1 MAPILSWLRRHDPEL
16 NALHKAIKV
25 AIVVTVGLAIGT
37 LVIGNANLSLFAS
50 FGGVAFLLFADFP
63 GNRVAR
69 FGAYLI
75 LTAIGAA
82 LITLGT
88 LASAV
93 AWTAVLGMLIVGFLV
108 LFSGVL
114 SAASA
119 AGTRAALLTFILPV
133 TVPGTA
139 ADIPARLAG
148 WGIAAALAIPIGV
161 LLWPPPDHD
170 ALRARAADACRA
182 LGRQIASR
190 STGIGSQPTDS
201 VADADAAS
209 GQAIMALRQQFR
221 GTTFRPVG
229 LTTGSRLLVQLIDR
243 LEWLKAVIAR
253 IPIGTADEWPASAR
267 DMVQACAAVLEA
279 AATALDT
286 RGERPAFE
294 HRQQLATALRNLERA
309 RAQVVDALMP
319 VEVPLTDHRR
329 DPAPVDG
336 PQLLVP
342 VDRQVLDDDTGEA
355 GRLRPSVVHE
365 LYYTTRLSGQTV
377 AVSAASDARPLI
389 DRLLGRQIPSTA
401 IGPLSAALRIV
412 SGHITRRSVW
422 FQNSVRGALG
432 LSFAVLLAE
441 VTEISHGFWVVLA
454 AMSVLRSSALTTG
467 STALRAL
474 IGTFFGF
481 LIGAGLVLLLG
492 TDPTHLWAVLPF
504 VVVVAAFLPEAVSFA
519 AGQAAFTV
527 MVVILFNI
535 IEPVGWTVGL
545 VRVEDIAM
553 GCAAGLISGFLFWPR
568 GAAAQ
573 IRTAVAE
580 SLRSAAGALVA
591 AERAVA
597 NPAVAR
603 PGSDPRPDASVAAE
617 LDLRLELQHARSAA
631 SRLDDAFREYL
642 AERGSKPVPVD
653 ELTTASNGAT
663 RIRLAAEAI
672 AAMSVPGLMP
682 SLTTPP
688 APSPPGGDLVPPPTP
703 IADLAPF
710 ALAAPLPRSEPT
722 LAAAGAGLTDRTV
735 AAARWF
741 DDAASVLDGSGHPAT
756 AGTPDPVQA
765 ERGVLSALRTN
776 PSALADDHVA
786 ALARTLWGASLY
798 VDDVTRMQSRLGPV
812 IDLLARPHSG
822 KYLAAKGSAGSPVS
836 GDDRGSTVASP
847 KPPDTPD
854 PPDIPDPPGGSSRN
868 ATSR

>member
-1 MAPILSWLRRHDPEL
+1 MAPIVSWLRRHDPEL

-37 LVIGNANLSLFAS
+37 LVIGNPNLSLFAS

-63 GNRVAR
+63 GNKGAR

-75 LTAIGAA
+75 LTAVGAV

-139 ADIPARLAG
+139 ADIPARLGG
-148 WGIAAALAIPIGV
+148 WGIAAALAIPVGV
-161 LLWPPPDHD
+161 LLWPPRDHD

-182 LGRQIASR
+182 LGRQVASR
-190 STGIGSQPTDS
+190 AGDRDENAKGNGIEPAGSP
-201 VADADAAS
+201 ADVDAAS
-209 GQAIMALRQQFR
+209 AQAIVTLRQQFR

-243 LEWLKAVIAR
+243 LEWLRAVVAR
-253 IPIGTADEWPASAR
+253 LPTGTSDEWPATAR
-267 DMVQACAAVLEA
+267 ELVRACAAVLDA
-279 AATALDT
+279 SATALDT
-286 RGERPAFE
+286 HGERPAFE
-294 HRQQLATALRNLERA
+294 HRQQLATALRNLDRA
-309 RAQVVDALMP
+309 RAQVIDALML
-319 VEVPLTDHRR
+319 VEIPRPDHQSDHATVDDADPDTDPATDHPLTAGR
-329 DPAPVDG
+329 PFVVTVAK
-336 PQLLVP
+336 
-342 VDRQVLDDDTGEA
+342 QVLDDDTGA
-355 GRLRPSVVHE
+355 SARLRPSVVHE
-365 LYYTTRLSGQTV
+365 LYYTTRLAGQTV

-389 DRLLGRQIPSTA
+389 DRLLGRQTPSTA
-401 IGPLSAALRIV
+401 ISPFSAARRIV
-412 SGHITRRSVW
+412 AGHITRQSVW

-432 LSFAVLLAE
+432 LSLAVLLAE
-441 VTEISHGFWVVLA
+441 VTGIAHGFWVVLA

-474 IGTFFGF
+474 IGTFVGF
-481 LIGAGLVLLLG
+481 LFGAGLVLLLG
-492 TDPTHLWAVLPF
+492 TEPTHLWAVLPF

-553 GCAAGLISGFLFWPR
+553 GCAAGLVCGILFWPR

-573 IRTAVAE
+573 IRNALAE

-591 AERAVA
+591 AER
-597 NPAVAR
+597 
-603 PGSDPRPDASVAAE
+603 SVADQAVDSAADPSAE
-617 LDLRLELQHARSAA
+617 PTASGTQVASSVSAQLDLRLELQEARSAA

-663 RIRLAAEAI
+663 RIRLA
-672 AAMSVPGLMP
+672 
-682 SLTTPP
+682 
-688 APSPPGGDLVPPPTP
+688 
-703 IADLAPF
+703 
-710 ALAAPLPRSEPT
+710 
-722 LAAAGAGLTDRTV
+722 
-735 AAARWF
+735 
-741 DDAASVLDGSGHPAT
+741 
-756 AGTPDPVQA
+756 
-765 ERGVLSALRTN
+765 
-776 PSALADDHVA
+776 
-786 ALARTLWGASLY
+786 
-798 VDDVTRMQSRLGPV
+798 
-812 IDLLARPHSG
+812 
-822 KYLAAKGSAGSPVS
+822 
-836 GDDRGSTVASP
+836 
-847 KPPDTPD
+847 
-854 PPDIPDPPGGSSRN
+854 
-868 ATSR
+868 

>member
-37 LVIGNANLSLFAS
+37 LVIGNPNLSLFAS

-63 GNRVAR
+63 GNKVAR

-75 LTAIGAA
+75 LAVVGAA

-108 LFSGVL
+108 LFSGIL

-148 WGIAAALAIPIGV
+148 WGIAAALAIPVGV
-161 LLWPPPDHD
+161 LLWPPRDHD

-190 STGIGSQPTDS
+190 AAGSRNEPAGSPADS
-201 VADADAAS
+201 PADADAAS
-209 GQAIMALRQQFR
+209 VQAIMALRQQFR
-221 GTTFRPVG
+221 GTMVRPVG

-253 IPIGTADEWPASAR
+253 LPIGTADEWPASAR
-267 DMVQACAAVLEA
+267 DLVQACAAVLDTS
-279 AATALDT
+279 ATALD
-286 RGERPAFE
+286 RHGERPAFE
-294 HRQQLATALRNLERA
+294 HRQHLATALRDLDRA
-309 RAQVVDALMP
+309 RAQVVDALML
-319 VEVPLTDHRR
+319 VEIPRTDRDQ
-329 DPAPVDG
+329 DPAPPDDRPLV
-336 PQLLVP
+336 VP
-342 VDRQVLDDDTGEA
+342 VARQVLDEDTAEA

-377 AVSAASDARPLI
+377 AVSAASDARPLV

-401 IGPLSAALRIV
+401 ISPFAAALRITA
-412 SGHITRRSVW
+412 GHVNRRSVW

-441 VTEISHGFWVVLA
+441 VTQIAHGFWVVLA

-492 TDPTHLWAVLPF
+492 TDASHLWAVLPF
-504 VVVVAAFLPEAVSFA
+504 VILVAAFLPEAVSFA

-545 VRVEDIAM
+545 LRVEDIAM
-553 GCAAGLISGFLFWPR
+553 GCAAGLVSGVLFWPR
-568 GAAAQ
+568 GAAAE

-580 SLRSAAGALVA
+580 SLRAAAGALVA
-591 AERAVA
+591 AEGRVA
-597 NPAVAR
+597 DPTAAQ
-603 PGSDPRPDASVAAE
+603 PGAGTPSESSDTAE

-672 AAMSVPGLMP
+672 AAMAVPGLLP
-682 SLTTPP
+682 SLTKPP
-688 APSPPGGDLVPPPTP
+688 ASTEQEGDLLPPLPV
-703 IADLAPF
+703 ADLAPF
-710 ALAAPLPRSEPT
+710 ALTAPLRRPEPT
-722 LAAAGAGLTDRTV
+722 LAAASAGLTDRTI
-735 AAARWF
+735 AASRWF
-741 DDAASVLDGSGHPAT
+741 HYAASVLDGSGHAAD
-756 AGTPDPVQA
+756 AGAPDPVQA
-765 ERGVLSALRTN
+765 ERGVLSALRTD
-776 PSALADDHVA
+776 PSALADDRVA

-798 VDDVTRMQSRLGPV
+798 VDDVTRLQVRLRPV
-812 IDLLARPHSG
+812 VGALAPAHSG
-822 KYLAAKGSAGSPVS
+822 RSLVARNQAGPPVS
-836 GDDRGSTVASP
+836 GDDHPRAAT
-847 KPPDTPD
+847 PPDSPD
-854 PPDIPDPPGGSSRN
+854 SPGGTGRT